1 MDVVYEQRVSTLLG
15 EFDIT
20 HNEIKEDE
28 VEFGSDVLGFCW
40 IPKPDTERMTCY
52 VRLFDAETQA
62 ELTNGRGELVI
73 EANSTERKWMSFSGF
88 GWYDEARSMQISRC
102 RYEASIDGTESITV
116 EIYV

>member
-1 MDVVYEQRVSTLLG
+1 MDVEYRQRVSSLLT

-28 VEFGSDVLGFCW
+28 VEFANDVLDFCW

-52 VRLFDAETQA
+52 VKLYDAESRA
-62 ELTNGRGELVI
+62 ELTNGRAELVV
-73 EANSTERKWMSFSGF
+73 EANSTERQFMSFSGF
-88 GWYDEARSMQISRC
+88 GWYDEGLTMPISRC